1 MRLGKLP
8 KLPETKHKVIL
19 TVVFAST
26 DIKSSDEEAARF
38 ALELEKLL
46 DKYKPKPK
54 ARMHSRKL
62 SVDGHTYSEL
72 KRKGDE

>member
-1 MRLGKLP
+1 MRLP
-8 KLPETKHKVIL
+8 KMPETKHKVIL

-38 ALELEKLL
+38 AIELEKLL
-46 DKYKPKPK
+46 DKYKTKPK

-72 KRKGDE
+72 KRKGNE